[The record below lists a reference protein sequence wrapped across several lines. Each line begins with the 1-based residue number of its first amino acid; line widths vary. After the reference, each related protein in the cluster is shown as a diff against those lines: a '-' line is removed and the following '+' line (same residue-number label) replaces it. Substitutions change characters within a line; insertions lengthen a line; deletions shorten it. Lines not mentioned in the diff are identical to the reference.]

1 MAQISVGAN
10 TPRSLSGFPSY
21 PERATAWTIGAVQR
35 PAHHMSRFIAVDR
48 NTAYLLPPSVDEWL
62 PQDHLARFVVEVID
76 QLDLSELIRQY
87 AGRGSAAY
95 HPAMLLG
102 LLVYG
107 YATGVHSSRK
117 IERACH
123 DSVAFRFIAANTQ
136 PDHDSIAAF
145 RRRFLP
151 QIEALFVQVLMLA
164 REMKCLKLG
173 NIALDGT
180 KIAANASKHKA
191 LSWEHANRIEA
202 QLREEVQ
209 LLLKLAEDSDSRP
222 VNDGLDVPAEIARR
236 QTRLDAIAQAK
247 TKIEQRARERQAV
260 EQQDY
265 EAKCAK
271 RQAQREQGKKPRG
284 PDPQPPS
291 SAPKPSDQVNLSD
304 EESRIMPTAHG
315 GFEQSY
321 NAQAAVDTDTMLVVA
336 PHVSQ
341 APNDKREVT
350 PILDKISALPGS
362 LGQVSALLADSG
374 YFSAANVNA
383 CEARFIEPLL
393 SIKRESHHSPVLERF
408 CADAPVPETDDPVVK
423 MVHRLGTKN
432 GRLLY
437 GLRKQTVEPV
447 FGIIKRVMGWR
458 QMSMRGLDKARG
470 EWSLVTMAW
479 NIKRLHVLR
488 AA

>member
-1 MAQISVGAN
+1 
-10 TPRSLSGFPSY
+10 
-21 PERATAWTIGAVQR
+21 
-35 PAHHMSRFIAVDR
+35 MSRFIAVDR
-48 NTAYLLPPSVDEWL
+48 DTAYLLPPSVDEWL
-62 PQDHLARFVVEVID
+62 PQNHLARFVVEVID
-76 QLDLSELIRQY
+76 QLDLSELTRQY
-87 AGRGSAAY
+87 AGRGSDAY

-107 YATGVHSSRK
+107 YATGLHSSRK

-123 DSVAFRFIAANTQ
+123 DSVAMRFIAANTQ
-136 PDHDSIAAF
+136 PDHDSIATF

-173 NIALDGT
+173 TIALDGT
-180 KIAANASKHKA
+180 KIAANASKHSA

-209 LLLKLAEDSDSRP
+209 LLLKLAEDSDNRP

-236 QTRLDAIAQAK
+236 EQRLAALAQAK
-247 TKIEQRARERQAV
+247 DKIKQRAAERHVLESQAH
-260 EQQDY
+260 

-271 RQAQREQGKKPRG
+271 RQAQREAGKKPRG
-284 PDPQPPS
+284 PDPEPPLS
-291 SAPKPSDQVNLSD
+291 EPKPGDQVNLTD
-304 EESRIMPTAHG
+304 EESRIMPTSGG

-321 NAQAAVDTDTMLVVA
+321 NAQAAVDTATMLVITA
-336 PHVSQ
+336 HVTQ
-341 APNDKREVT
+341 APNDKREIAPV
-350 PILDKISALPGS
+350 LDKVQALPQA
-362 LGQVSALLADSG
+362 LGIISSLLADTG
-374 YFSAANVNA
+374 YFSQANVQA
-383 CEARFIEPLL
+383 CLEHEIEPML
-393 SIKRESHHSPVLERF
+393 SMKREAHHVPVLTRF
-408 CADAPVPETDDPVVK
+408 AADAPAPETDDPVLK
-423 MVHRLGTKN
+423 MAHRLSTKA
-432 GRLLY
+432 GRALY

-458 QMSMRGLDKARG
+458 QMSMRGLDQARG

>member
-1 MAQISVGAN
+1 
-10 TPRSLSGFPSY
+10 
-21 PERATAWTIGAVQR
+21 
-35 PAHHMSRFIAVDR
+35 MSRFIAVDR
-48 NTAYLLPPSVDEWL
+48 DTAYLLPPSVDEWL

-76 QLDLSELIRQY
+76 QLDLSELVRQY
-87 AGRGSAAY
+87 AGRGSNAY

-136 PDHDSIAAF
+136 PDHDSIATF

-151 QIEALFVQVLMLA
+151 QIEALFVQVLVLA

-173 NIALDGT
+173 NISLDGT

-191 LSWEHANRIEA
+191 LSWEHANKIEA

-209 LLLKLAEDSDSRP
+209 QLLKLAEDSDSRP

-236 QTRLDAIAQAK
+236 EKRLGAIAQAK
-247 TKIEQRARERQAV
+247 AKIEERARERHAV
-260 EQQDY
+260 EQQEY

-271 RQAQREQGKKPRG
+271 RQGQRDEGRKPRG
-284 PDPQPPS
+284 PDPQPPAS
-291 SAPKPSDQVNLSD
+291 GPKDSDQVNLTD
-304 EESRIMPTAHG
+304 EESRIMPTSSG

-321 NAQAAVDTDTMLVVA
+321 NAQAAVDTETMLVVV
-336 PHVSQ
+336 HNVSQ
-341 APNDKREVT
+341 APNDKREIT
-350 PILDKISALPGS
+350 PILDKVQALPEG
-362 LGQVSALLADSG
+362 LGQVSTLLGDTG

-383 CEARFIEPLL
+383 CEAQGIEPLL
-393 SIKRESHHSPVLERF
+393 SMKRESHHIPVLQRF
-408 CADAPVPETDDPVVK
+408 APDAPAPETDDPVVR
-423 MVHRLGTKN
+423 MAHRLGTKE
-432 GRLLY
+432 GRTLY

-447 FGIIKRVMGWR
+447 FGIIKRVMSWR

>member
-1 MAQISVGAN
+1 
-10 TPRSLSGFPSY
+10 
-21 PERATAWTIGAVQR
+21 
-35 PAHHMSRFIAVDR
+35 MSRFVAVDR
-48 NTAYLLPPSVDEWL
+48 DTAYLLPPSVDEWL

-76 QLDLSELIRQY
+76 QLDLSELTRQY
-87 AGRGSAAY
+87 AGRGSDAY
-95 HPAMLLG
+95 HPAMMLG

-136 PDHDSIAAF
+136 PDHDSIATF
-145 RRRFLP
+145 RRRFLV

-173 NIALDGT
+173 TISLDGT

-202 QLREEVQ
+202 HLREEVQ
-209 LLLKLAEDSDSRP
+209 MLLKLAEDSDSRP

-236 QTRLDAIAQAK
+236 ETRLAALAQAK
-247 TKIEQRARERQAV
+247 AKIEQRARERHAV
-260 EQQDY
+260 ERQEY
-265 EAKCAK
+265 EAKTAR
-271 RQAQREQGKKPRG
+271 RQAQREAGRKPRG
-284 PDPQPPS
+284 PEPQAPS
-291 SAPKPSDQVNLSD
+291 SEPKGSDQVNLTD
-304 EESRIMPTAHG
+304 EESRIMPGSSG
-315 GFEQSY
+315 GFAQSY
-321 NAQAAVDTDTMLVVA
+321 NAQAGVDTQTMLVVTA
-336 PHVSQ
+336 HVTQ
-341 APNDKREVT
+341 ATNDKREIAPV
-350 PILDKISALPGS
+350 LDKVQTLPQA
-362 LGQVSALLADSG
+362 LGQVTTLLADTG
-374 YFSAANVNA
+374 YFSAANVQA
-383 CEARFIEPLL
+383 CESRLIEPMLAM
-393 SIKRESHHSPVLERF
+393 KRESHHIPVLERF
-408 CADAPVPETDDPVVK
+408 AADAPVPESDDPVVK
-423 MVHRLGTKN
+423 MAHRLSTRK
-432 GRLLY
+432 GRALY

>member
-1 MAQISVGAN
+1 M
-10 TPRSLSGFPSY
+10 
-21 PERATAWTIGAVQR
+21 ERFHR
-35 PAHHMSRFIAVDR
+35 MSRFIAVDR
-48 NTAYLLPPSVDEWL
+48 DTDYLLPPSVSDWL

-76 QLDLSELIRQY
+76 QLDLSELVGQY
-87 AGRGSAAY
+87 AGRGSQAW

-136 PDHDSIAAF
+136 PDHDSIATF

-151 QIEALFVQVLMLA
+151 QIEALFVQVLVLA
-164 REMKCLKLG
+164 HEMKCLRLG

-191 LSWEHANRIEA
+191 LSWEHANKIEA

-209 LLLKLAEDSDSRP
+209 LLLRLAEDSDSRA

-236 QTRLDAIAQAK
+236 GKRLAAIAQAK
-247 TKIEQRARERQAV
+247 TRIEERARERHDIERQ
-260 EQQDY
+260 EY
-265 EAKCAK
+265 EAKCA
-271 RQAQREQGKKPRG
+271 RRDAQREAGKKPRG

-291 SAPKPSDQVNLSD
+291 GEPKAGDQVNLTD
-304 EESRIMPTAHG
+304 EDSRIMPISGA
-315 GFEQSY
+315 GFEQGY
-321 NAQAAVDTDTMLVVA
+321 NAQAAVDGETMMVVI
-336 PHVSQ
+336 PNVSQ
-341 APNDKREVT
+341 APNDKREITAV
-350 PILDKISALPGS
+350 LQKVQALPQA
-362 LGQVSALLADSG
+362 LGQVAVLLGDTG

-383 CEARFIEPLL
+383 CEAHGIEPLL
-393 SIKRESHHSPVLERF
+393 AIKRESHHLPVLQRF
-408 CADAPVPETDDPVVK
+408 AADAPAPDTDDPLAR
-423 MVHRLGTKN
+423 MAHRLGTKE
-432 GRLLY
+432 GRALY

-447 FGIIKRVMGWR
+447 FGIIKRVMGWS

-470 EWSLVTMAW
+470 EWSLVTMSW

>member
-1 MAQISVGAN
+1 
-10 TPRSLSGFPSY
+10 
-21 PERATAWTIGAVQR
+21 
-35 PAHHMSRFIAVDR
+35 MSRFVAVDR
-48 NTAYLLPPSVDEWL
+48 DTAYLLPPSVDEWL

-76 QLDLSELIRQY
+76 QLDLSELTRQY
-87 AGRGSAAY
+87 AGRGSDAY
-95 HPAMLLG
+95 HPAMMLG

-136 PDHDSIAAF
+136 PDHDSIATF
-145 RRRFLP
+145 RRRFLV

-173 NIALDGT
+173 HIALDGT

-202 QLREEVQ
+202 QLRKEVQ
-209 LLLKLAEDSDSRP
+209 MLLKLAEDSDTRP

-236 QTRLDAIAQAK
+236 EQRLTVLAQAK
-247 TKIEQRARERQAV
+247 AKIAQRARERHAV
-260 EQQDY
+260 EQQEY
-265 EAKCAK
+265 EVKQA
-271 RQAQREQGKKPRG
+271 RRGAQREAGKKPRG
-284 PDPQPPS
+284 PEPVAPS
-291 SAPKPSDQVNLSD
+291 SEPKGSDQVNLTD
-304 EESRIMPTAHG
+304 EESRIMPGSSG
-315 GFEQSY
+315 GFAQSY
-321 NAQAAVDTDTMLVVA
+321 NAQAGVDTQTMLVVTA
-336 PHVSQ
+336 HVTQ
-341 APNDKREVT
+341 APNDKREIAPV
-350 PILDKISALPGS
+350 LDKFEALPQA
-362 LGQVSALLADSG
+362 LGQVETLLADTG
-374 YFSAANVNA
+374 YFSAANLHA
-383 CEARFIEPLL
+383 CEARGITPMVAM
-393 SIKRESHHSPVLERF
+393 KRESHHIAVLERF
-408 CADAPVPETDDPVVK
+408 APDTPVPETDCPVIK
-423 MVHRLGTKN
+423 MAHRLSTKT
-432 GRLLY
+432 GRALY

>member
-1 MAQISVGAN
+1 
-10 TPRSLSGFPSY
+10 
-21 PERATAWTIGAVQR
+21 
-35 PAHHMSRFIAVDR
+35 
-48 NTAYLLPPSVDEWL
+48 
-62 PQDHLARFVVEVID
+62 
-76 QLDLSELIRQY
+76 
-87 AGRGSAAY
+87 
-95 HPAMLLG
+95 MLLG

-136 PDHDSIAAF
+136 PDHDSIATF
-145 RRRFLP
+145 RRRFLV
-151 QIEALFVQVLMLA
+151 QIESLFVQVLVLA

-180 KIAANASKHKA
+180 KIAANASKHRA
-191 LSWEHANRIEA
+191 LSWEHANKIEA

-209 LLLKLAEDSDSRP
+209 LLLKLAEESDIRP
-222 VNDGLDVPAEIARR
+222 LNDGLDVPAEIARR
-236 QTRLDAIAQAK
+236 EQRLGAIAQAK
-247 TKIEQRARERQAV
+247 LKIEQRARERHAV

-265 EAKCAK
+265 EAKCTK
-271 RQAQREQGKKPRG
+271 RQAQREAGKKPRG
-284 PDPQPPS
+284 PDPEPPS
-291 SAPKPSDQVNLSD
+291 SEPKPGDQVNLTD
-304 EESRIMPTAHG
+304 EESRIMPGSG
-315 GFEQSY
+315 GDFGQSY
-321 NAQAAVDTDTMLVVA
+321 NAQAAVDTQTMLVLI

-341 APNDKREVT
+341 ATNDKREIAPV
-350 PILDKISALPGS
+350 LDKVQALPQA
-362 LGQVSALLADSG
+362 LGQVEVLLADTG

-383 CEARFIEPLL
+383 CEAAKIVPML
-393 SIKRESHHSPVLERF
+393 SMKRESHHLPVLERF
-408 CADAPVPETDDPVVK
+408 AEDAPAPVTDDPVLK
-423 MVHRLGTKN
+423 MAHRLRTKA
-432 GRLLY
+432 GRALY

-458 QMSMRGLDKARG
+458 QMSMRGLNKARG

>member
-1 MAQISVGAN
+1 
-10 TPRSLSGFPSY
+10 
-21 PERATAWTIGAVQR
+21 
-35 PAHHMSRFIAVDR
+35 MSRFVAVDR
-48 NTAYLLPPSVDEWL
+48 DTAYLLPPSVDEWL

-76 QLDLSELIRQY
+76 QLDLSELTRQY
-87 AGRGSAAY
+87 AGRGSDAY
-95 HPAMLLG
+95 HPAMMLG

-136 PDHDSIAAF
+136 PDHDSIATF
-145 RRRFLP
+145 RRRFLV

-173 NIALDGT
+173 TISLDGT

-202 QLREEVQ
+202 HLREEVQ
-209 LLLKLAEDSDSRP
+209 MLLKLAEDSDSRP

-236 QTRLDAIAQAK
+236 ETRLAALAQAK
-247 TKIEQRARERQAV
+247 AKIEQRARERHAV
-260 EQQDY
+260 ERQEY
-265 EAKCAK
+265 EAKTAR
-271 RQAQREQGKKPRG
+271 RQAQREAGRKPRG
-284 PDPQPPS
+284 PEPQAPS
-291 SAPKPSDQVNLSD
+291 SEPKGSDQVNLTD
-304 EESRIMPTAHG
+304 EESRIMPGSSG
-315 GFEQSY
+315 GFAQSY
-321 NAQAAVDTDTMLVVA
+321 NAQAGVDTQTMLVVTA
-336 PHVSQ
+336 HVTQ
-341 APNDKREVT
+341 ATNDKREIAPV
-350 PILDKISALPGS
+350 LDRFEALPRS
-362 LGQVSALLADSG
+362 LGQVGTLLADTG
-374 YFSAANVNA
+374 YFSAANVQA
-383 CEARFIEPLL
+383 CESRLIEPMLAM
-393 SIKRESHHSPVLERF
+393 KRESHHIAVLERF
-408 CADAPVPETDDPVVK
+408 AADAPVPESDDPVVK
-423 MVHRLGTKN
+423 MAHRLSTRK
-432 GRLLY
+432 GRALY